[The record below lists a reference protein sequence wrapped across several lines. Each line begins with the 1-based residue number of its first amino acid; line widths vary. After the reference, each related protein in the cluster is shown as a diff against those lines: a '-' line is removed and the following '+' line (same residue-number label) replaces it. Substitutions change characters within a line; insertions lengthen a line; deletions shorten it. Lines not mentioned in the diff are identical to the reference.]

1 MMERPNFKQELLSLA
16 IVAVVAFAVFAP
28 SLGGDFVYDDKR
40 QVAENPLIQ
49 NPALYSQALLSDV
62 WAFKGDGT
70 ISASNYWRPTFTALS
85 IINFRLF
92 GLEPFGWHLIN
103 VLLHV
108 GVCLLAYW
116 FLRRLGMGKVPSLA
130 VTILFAVHPVHTES
144 VAWVAGSPDLL
155 FSASLLASL
164 IFADRVFTKQGKPL
178 WIDIAIASILYA
190 AALGSKE
197 VALLCLPLYYLL
209 WAFRREDTG
218 PTATVAVWKPMF
230 GIMTVIAFVYF
241 VVRWS
246 IVGSLSRPA
255 EDSASLASAL
265 MSAPLVFAFY
275 LHQTL
280 FPIILATN
288 YSIRPVTSP
297 GLFNFV
303 LPLVA
308 CLVAGAAIFWA
319 WRRGGV
325 ERLAVAIFVLPLIP
339 VFNIIAFPPEQI
351 VHDRYLYL
359 PLLGACVLLVTV
371 ALNIAAKFFG
381 ERANTALIV
390 AAVAISIPLFI
401 KTVSYSR
408 VWATDLTLWQ
418 QAVTVDSSSAS
429 NWSQL
434 GAILSEKK
442 QTADSIAAYDRSIE
456 IRSTPLA
463 LMGRARGYIASGRFD
478 DAVRDSKAVVQTP
491 LDSIN
496 AYTLFQS
503 YETLGQALERSGQ
516 AAEAERVF
524 REARTKL
531 PIYAATI
538 TEKLAVVL
546 YQQNRK
552 AEALT
557 ELINIRDQAG
567 REMLIDA
574 KVVYFRLGLLYGE
587 QGNIAEAK
595 RNLQD
600 FVAATSNTRSP
611 VIVGYRNQS
620 IATLNKLK

>member
-1 MMERPNFKQELLSLA
+1 MERPKLKQELLSLA

-28 SLGGDFVYDDKR
+28 SLGGEFVYDDKR

-49 NPALYSQALLSDV
+49 EPKLYLKALTSDV

-85 IINFRLF
+85 IVNFRLF
-92 GLEPFGWHLIN
+92 GLEPFGWHLVN

-116 FLRRLGMGKVPSLA
+116 FLRCLGMGKMPSLA
-130 VTILFAVHPVHTES
+130 VSILFAVHPVHTES

-164 IFADRVFTKQGKPL
+164 IFADRAFTIQGKPL

-209 WAFRREDTG
+209 WAFRRKDAGSAERIAD
-218 PTATVAVWKPMF
+218 WKPMF
-230 GIMTVIAFVYF
+230 GIMTALAIVYF

-255 EDSASLASAL
+255 EDSASFLSAL
-265 MSAPLVFAFY
+265 MSAPLVLAFY
-275 LHQTL
+275 LHQTF

-288 YSIRPVTSP
+288 YSLRPVTSP

-303 LPLVA
+303 LPLAA
-308 CLVAGAAIFWA
+308 CLAAGAAIFWA
-319 WRRGGV
+319 WRRGGT
-325 ERLAVAIFVLPLIP
+325 ERLAAAIFALPLIP
-339 VFNIIAFPPEQI
+339 VFNIVAFPPEQI

-359 PLLGACVLLVTV
+359 SLLGACVLLVTV
-371 ALNIAAKFFG
+371 GGKLATRLFSKS
-381 ERANTALIV
+381 ANTALMVAIV
-390 AAVAISIPLFI
+390 AIAIPLSI
-401 KTVSYSR
+401 KTVTYSQ
-408 VWATDLTLWQ
+408 VWTTDLVLWQ
-418 QAVTVDSSSAS
+418 QAVTVDSSSAFS
-429 NWSQL
+429 WSQL

-442 QTADSIAAYDRSIE
+442 QTIDSIAAYDRSIE

-463 LMGRARGYIASGRFD
+463 LMGRARGYISAGRYE
-478 DAVRDSKAVVQTP
+478 DAVRDSKAVVETP

-496 AYTLFQS
+496 AYTLFQG

-516 AAEAERVF
+516 LAEAERVF

-557 ELINIRDQAG
+557 ELVDIRDQAG
-567 REMLIDA
+567 KEMLIDA
-574 KVVYFRLGLLYGE
+574 KVVYFRLALLYGE

-600 FVAATSNTRSP
+600 FVTATANTRSP
-611 VIVGYRNQS
+611 VIIGYRNQS